1 MSNTDLRT
9 RTDAREII
17 EPSGEE
23 TEFVFFSGKG
33 GVGKS
38 TVSCATATWLAD
50 NGYETLLVTTDP
62 APNLSDIFEQEI
74 GHEVTGIDDVDGLS
88 AIEIDPDV
96 AAEEYRQETI
106 EPMRA
111 LLDDEQIE
119 TVEEQLNSP
128 CIEEIAAFDN
138 FVDFMDSPEYDVVVF
153 DTAPTGHTIRL
164 MELPSD
170 WNAELEKGG
179 STCIGPASS
188 MEDRKKEYERAI
200 DTLQDGERTSF
211 AFVGKPEDS
220 SIDEIERSAS
230 DLGELGIESQLLII
244 NGYLPEAVCEDP
256 FFEGKREDEQA
267 VIERATAEFEADAM
281 ATYPLQPGEIAGLDL
296 LADVGG
302 VLYDGAEATVDV
314 EATAG
319 SASAVDAE
327 NAADSAALDF
337 ESMTDPDAVVEQL
350 EPGEETRYLFFTGKG
365 GVGKSTIASTAATKL
380 AEAGHETLVVTTD
393 PAAHLED
400 IFGEPVG
407 HEPTSVGQANL
418 DAARID
424 QEKALEEYRQ
434 QVLDHVTEMYENKED
449 TQIDVDAAIANVEE
463 ELESPCAEEMAALEK
478 FVSYFEADGYDV
490 VVFDTAPTGH
500 TLRLLELPSDWKGFM
515 DLGSLTKGAAPAK
528 GDKYDD
534 VIETMKD
541 PDRSTF
547 AFVMYPEYTPMMEA
561 YRAAEDLNDQ
571 VGIET
576 SLVVANYLLPAEY
589 GDNAFFENRR
599 AQQAT
604 YLDAIRDRFDAPLM
618 LAPLRREEPIGLDEL
633 SAFGDEIPGL
643 ADLARKRT
651 PEVTSS

>member
-1 MSNTDLRT
+1 MNTT
-9 RTDAREII
+9 HTDARAVV
-17 EPSGEE
+17 EPTSEE

-50 NGYETLLVTTDP
+50 NDYETLLVTTDP
-62 APNLSDIFEQEI
+62 APNLSDIFGQEI
-74 GHEVTGIDDVDGLS
+74 GHEVTAINDIENLS
-88 AIEIDPDV
+88 AIEIDPDT

-106 EPMRA
+106 EPMRQ
-111 LLDDEQIE
+111 LLDDEQLE

-128 CIEEIAAFDN
+128 CVEEIAAFDN
-138 FVDFMDSPEYDVVVF
+138 FVDFMDSPEYDIVVF

-179 STCIGPASS
+179 STCIGPAAS
-188 MEDRKKEYERAI
+188 MEERKQDYERAI
-200 DTLQDGERTSF
+200 DTLQDDEKTSF

-220 SIDEIERSAS
+220 SVDEIERSAS

-244 NGYLPEAVCEDP
+244 NGYLPESVCEDP

-267 VIERATAEFEADAM
+267 VIERAQTEFGADAM

-302 VLYDGAEATVDV
+302 VLYDGDEATVDV
-314 EATAG
+314 GTATD
-319 SASAVDAE
+319 VDAE
-327 NAADSAALDF
+327 TTVDF
-337 ESMTDPDAVVEQL
+337 ESMADTEAVAEQL
-350 EPGEETRYLFFTGKG
+350 QPGDETRYLFFTGKG

-400 IFGEPVG
+400 IFGEQVG

-424 QEKALEEYRQ
+424 QEKALEEYRT
-434 QVLDHVTEMYENKED
+434 QVLDHVTEMYEDKED

-478 FVSYFEADGYDV
+478 FVSYFDEDGYDI

-528 GDKYDD
+528 GDQYDE

-541 PDRSTF
+541 PEQSTF

-561 YRAAEDLNDQ
+561 YRAAADLKDQ

-576 SLVVANYLLPAEY
+576 SLVVANYLLPEKY

-599 AQQAT
+599 AQQAE
-604 YLDAIRDRFDAPLM
+604 YLGEISDRFDVPMM
-618 LAPLRREEPIGLDEL
+618 LAPLRQDEPVGLDAL
-633 SAFGDEIPGL
+633 RAFGEEITGL
-643 ADLARKRT
+643 DDIT
-651 PEVTSS
+651 EDTEPEVTAS

>member
-1 MSNTDLRT
+1 MTET
-9 RTDAREII
+9 TTEAREIV
-17 EPSGEE
+17 EPSSED

-50 NGYETLLVTTDP
+50 NDYETLLVTTDP

-74 GHEVTGIDDVDGLS
+74 GHEVTAIDDIENLS
-88 AIEIDPDV
+88 AIEIDPDQ

-106 EPMRA
+106 EPMRE
-111 LLDDEQIE
+111 LLDDEQVKA
-119 TVEEQLNSP
+119 VEEQLNSP
-128 CIEEIAAFDN
+128 CVEEIAAFDN

-179 STCIGPASS
+179 STCIGPAAS
-188 MEDRKKEYERAI
+188 MEDKKKDYERAI
-200 DTLQDGERTSF
+200 DTLQDGEKTSF

-220 SIDEIERSAS
+220 SIDEIHRSAS

-244 NGYLPEAVCEDP
+244 NGYLPASVCEDP
-256 FFEGKREDEQA
+256 FFNGKREDEQA
-267 VIERATAEFEADAM
+267 VIERAESEFDADAT

-302 VLYDGAEATVDV
+302 VLYDGDEATVDV
-314 EATAG
+314 G
-319 SASAVDAE
+319 SATNIDTEESVDF
-327 NAADSAALDF
+327 DSL
-337 ESMTDPDAVVEQL
+337 TDPDAVTDKL
-350 EPGEETRYLFFTGKG
+350 EPVDGETRYLFFTGKG
-365 GVGKSTIASTAATKL
+365 GVGKSTVAATSATKL
-380 AEAGHETLVVTTD
+380 AEAGYETLVVTTD

-407 HEPTSVGQANL
+407 HEPTSVSQANL

-424 QEKALEEYRQ
+424 QEKALEEYRE
-434 QVLDHVTEMYENKED
+434 QVLNHVTEMYEDKED
-449 TQIDVDAAIANVEE
+449 TEIDVEAAVANVEE

-478 FVSYFEADGYDV
+478 FVGYFEEDGYDI

-528 GDKYDD
+528 GGKYDM
-534 VIETMKD
+534 VIETMQN
-541 PDRSTF
+541 PDKSSF

-561 YRAAEDLNDQ
+561 HRAAEDLKDQ

-576 SLVVANYLLPAEY
+576 AFVVANYLLPEEY
-589 GDNAFFENRR
+589 GDNAFFANRR
-599 AQQAT
+599 AQQQQ
-604 YLDAIRDRFDAPLM
+604 YLGEIKDRFETPMM
-618 LAPLRREEPIGLDEL
+618 LAPLRQDEPIGLDEL
-633 SAFGDEIPGL
+633 SAFGDEVTGL
-643 ADLARKRT
+643 AELDTRE
-651 PEVTSS
+651 EVTIQ

>member
-1 MSNTDLRT
+1 MTET
-9 RTDAREII
+9 TTAAREIV
-17 EPSGEE
+17 EPNSED

-50 NGYETLLVTTDP
+50 NDYETLLVTTDP
-62 APNLSDIFEQEI
+62 APNLSDIFGQEI
-74 GHEVTGIDDVDGLS
+74 GHEVTTIDDIENLS
-88 AIEIDPDV
+88 AIEIDPDQ

-106 EPMRA
+106 EPMRE
-111 LLDDEQIE
+111 LLDDEQVKA
-119 TVEEQLNSP
+119 VEEQLNSP
-128 CIEEIAAFDN
+128 CVEEIAAFDN
-138 FVDFMDSPEYDVVVF
+138 FVDFMESPEYDVVVF

-179 STCIGPASS
+179 STCIGPAAS
-188 MEDRKKEYERAI
+188 MEDKKKDYERAI
-200 DTLQDGERTSF
+200 DTLQDGEKTSF

-220 SIDEIERSAS
+220 SIDEIQRSAS

-244 NGYLPEAVCEDP
+244 NGYLPESVCEDP

-267 VIERATAEFEADAM
+267 VIERASTEFDADAT

-302 VLYDGAEATVDV
+302 VLYDGNEATVDV
-314 EATAG
+314 G
-319 SASAVDAE
+319 SATSIDTEESVDF
-327 NAADSAALDF
+327 DAL
-337 ESMTDPDAVVEQL
+337 TDPDAVAENL
-350 EPGEETRYLFFTGKG
+350 EPVDGETRYLFFTGKG
-365 GVGKSTIASTAATKL
+365 GVGKSTIAATSATKL
-380 AEAGHETLVVTTD
+380 AEAGYETLVVTTD

-407 HEPTSVGQANL
+407 HEPTSVSQANL

-424 QEKALEEYRQ
+424 QEKALEEYRE
-434 QVLDHVTEMYENKED
+434 QVLDHVTEMYADKDD

-478 FVSYFEADGYDV
+478 FVGYFEEDGYDI

-528 GDKYDD
+528 GGKYDM
-534 VIETMKD
+534 VIETMQNPEK
-541 PDRSTF
+541 SSF

-561 YRAAEDLNDQ
+561 HRAAEDLKDQ

-576 SLVVANYLLPAEY
+576 AFVVANYLLPEEY
-589 GDNAFFENRR
+589 GDNAFFANRR
-599 AQQAT
+599 AQQQQ
-604 YLDAIRDRFDAPLM
+604 YLGEIKDRFETPMM
-618 LAPLRREEPIGLDEL
+618 LAPLRQDEPIGLGEL
-633 SAFGDEIPGL
+633 SAFGEEITGL
-643 ADLARKRT
+643 SEIAKRE
-651 PEVTSS
+651 EVTIQ

>member
-1 MSNTDLRT
+1 MAQSQSTAT
-9 RTDAREII
+9 SAREVV
-17 EPSGEE
+17 EPSGED

-50 NGYETLLVTTDP
+50 NDYETLLVTTDP
-62 APNLSDIFEQEI
+62 APNLSDIFGQEI
-74 GHEVTGIDDVDGLS
+74 GHEVTGIDDIENLS
-88 AIEIDPDV
+88 AIEIDPDT

-106 EPMRA
+106 EPMRE
-111 LLDDEQIE
+111 LLGEDEIE

-128 CIEEIAAFDN
+128 CVEEIAAFDN

-179 STCIGPASS
+179 STCIGPAAS
-188 MEDRKKEYERAI
+188 MEERKQDYERAI
-200 DTLQDGERTSF
+200 DTLQDDERTSF

-230 DLGELGIESQLLII
+230 DLGDLGIESQLLII
-244 NGYLPEAVCEDP
+244 NGYLPSSVCEDP

-267 VIERATAEFEADAM
+267 VIERARTEFGADAM

-302 VLYDGAEATVDV
+302 VIYNGEEATVEVGSATDVDTDQSVDV
-314 EATAG
+314 EAL
-319 SASAVDAE
+319 
-327 NAADSAALDF
+327 ADP
-337 ESMTDPDAVVEQL
+337 ESVAEQL
-350 EPGEETRYLFFTGKG
+350 TPGEDTRYLFFTGKG
-365 GVGKSTIASTAATKL
+365 GVGKSTVAATSATKL
-380 AEAGHETLVVTTD
+380 AEAGYETLVVTTD

-407 HEPTSVGQANL
+407 HEPTSVSQANL

-424 QEKALEEYRQ
+424 QEQALEEYRQ

-478 FVSYFEADGYDV
+478 FVSYFEEDGYDI

-528 GDKYDD
+528 GDQYDE
-534 VIETMKD
+534 VIETMQN
-541 PDRSTF
+541 PDKSSF

-561 YRAAEDLNDQ
+561 HRAAEDLKDQ

-576 SLVVANYLLPAEY
+576 AFVVANYLLPEEY
-589 GDNAFFENRR
+589 GDNAFFANRR
-599 AQQAT
+599 AQQQQ
-604 YLDAIRDRFDAPLM
+604 YLGEIKDRFETPMM
-618 LAPLRREEPIGLDEL
+618 LAPLRQDEPIGLDEL
-633 SAFGDEIPGL
+633 SAFGDEVTGL
-643 ADLARKRT
+643 DALG
-651 PEVTSS
+651 EQVTGVPQQ

>member
-1 MSNTDLRT
+1 MSTT
-9 RTDAREII
+9 PTDARAVV
-17 EPSGEE
+17 EPTSEE

-38 TVSCATATWLAD
+38 TVSCATATWLAA
-50 NGYETLLVTTDP
+50 NNYETLLVTTDP
-62 APNLSDIFEQEI
+62 APNLSDIFGQDI
-74 GHEVTGIDDVDGLS
+74 GHEVTAIDDIENLS
-88 AIEIDPDV
+88 AIEIDPDT

-106 EPMRA
+106 EPMRQ
-111 LLDDEQIE
+111 LLDDEQLE

-128 CIEEIAAFDN
+128 CVEEIAAFDN

-179 STCIGPASS
+179 STCIGPAAS
-188 MEDRKKEYERAI
+188 MEERKQDYERAI
-200 DTLQDGERTSF
+200 DTLQDDEQTSF

-230 DLGELGIESQLLII
+230 DLDELGIESQLLII
-244 NGYLPEAVCEDP
+244 NGYLPVSVCEDP
-256 FFEGKREDEQA
+256 FFEGKREDEQV
-267 VIERATAEFEADAM
+267 VIERARTEFDADAM

-302 VLYDGAEATVDV
+302 VLYDGDEATVNV
-314 EATAG
+314 GTATD
-319 SASAVDAE
+319 VDAE
-327 NAADSAALDF
+327 AAVDF
-337 ESMTDPDAVVEQL
+337 ASMADDRAVADQL
-350 EPGEETRYLFFTGKG
+350 QPGDETRYLFFTGKG

-424 QEKALEEYRQ
+424 QEKALAEYRT
-434 QVLDHVTEMYENKED
+434 QVLDHVTEMYEDKED
-449 TQIDVDAAIANVEE
+449 TQIDVDAAIANVKE

-478 FVSYFEADGYDV
+478 FVSYFDEDCYDV

-528 GDKYDD
+528 GDQYEE

-541 PDRSTF
+541 PERSTF

-561 YRAAEDLNDQ
+561 YRAAADLEDQ

-576 SLVVANYLLPAEY
+576 SLVVANYLLPDEY

-599 AQQAT
+599 AQQEE
-604 YLDAIRDRFDAPLM
+604 YLGKISDRFDVPMM
-618 LAPLRREEPIGLDEL
+618 LAPLRQDEPVGLDEL
-633 SAFGDEIPGL
+633 RAFGEEITGL
-643 ADLARKRT
+643 DDITEETDREMTA
-651 PEVTSS
+651 S

>member
-1 MSNTDLRT
+1 MSRQPPQATT
-9 RTDAREII
+9 GAREVV
-17 EPSGEE
+17 EPSGEA

-62 APNLSDIFEQEI
+62 APNLSDIFEQGI
-74 GHEVTGIDDVDGLS
+74 GHEVTPIDGVEGLS

-106 EPMRA
+106 EPMRE
-111 LLDDEQIE
+111 LLDEAAIE

-128 CIEEIAAFDN
+128 CVEEIAAFDN
-138 FVDFMDSPEYDVVVF
+138 FVEFMDSPEYDVVVF

-179 STCIGPASS
+179 STCIGPAAS
-188 MEDRKKEYERAI
+188 MEDKKRAYERAI
-200 DTLQDGERTSF
+200 DTLQDDERTAF

-230 DLGELGIESQLLII
+230 DLGDLGIESQLLIL
-244 NGYLPEAVCEDP
+244 NGYLPESVCEDP
-256 FFEGKREDEQA
+256 FFEGKRADEQA
-267 VIERATAEFEADAM
+267 VIDRAREAFDADAT

-302 VLYDGAEATVDV
+302 VLYDGEAATVD
-314 EATAG
+314 AG
-319 SASAVDAE
+319 AAPDVDADAVE
-327 NAADSAALDF
+327 FDAMA
-337 ESMTDPDAVVEQL
+337 DPDAVAEQL
-350 EPGEETRYLFFTGKG
+350 TPTAETRYLFFTGKG
-365 GVGKSTIASTAATKL
+365 GVGKSTVASTAATKL

-407 HEPTSVGQANL
+407 HEPTSVGPDRL

-424 QEKALEEYRQ
+424 QERALEEYREG
-434 QVLDHVTEMYENKED
+434 VLDHVRTMYEDRED
-449 TQIDVDAAIANVEE
+449 TDIDVDAAIANVEE

-478 FVSYFEADGYDV
+478 FVSYFDEDGYDV

-500 TLRLLELPSDWKGFM
+500 TLRLLELPSEWKGFM

-528 GDKYDD
+528 GDQYDE
-534 VIETMKD
+534 VIEIMKD

-561 YRAAEDLNDQ
+561 YRAAADLEEQ

-576 SLVVANYLLPAEY
+576 SLVVANYLLPEAY
-589 GDNAFFENRR
+589 GDNAFFANRR
-599 AQQAT
+599 AQQAR
-604 YLDAIRDRFDAPLM
+604 YLEAIRDRFDAPTM
-618 LAPLRREEPIGLDEL
+618 LAPLRREAPVGPKEL
-633 SAFGDEIPGL
+633 SRFGEDIAGL
-643 ADLARKRT
+643 ARLTEPASDDEGTAVRT
-651 PEVTSS
+651 R

>member
-1 MSNTDLRT
+1 MAATQPK
-9 RTDAREII
+9 TDARDIV
-17 EPSGEE
+17 EPSSDD

-50 NGYETLLVTTDP
+50 NDYNTLLVTTDP
-62 APNLSDIFEQEI
+62 APNLSDIFGQQI
-74 GHEVTGIDDVDGLS
+74 GHEVTDIDGVDNLS
-88 AIEIDPDV
+88 AIEIDPDA

-106 EPMRA
+106 EPMRQ
-111 LLDDEQIE
+111 LLDDEQIQA
-119 TVEEQLNSP
+119 VEEQLNSP
-128 CIEEIAAFDN
+128 CVEEIAAFDN

-179 STCIGPASS
+179 STCIGPAAS
-188 MEDRKKEYERAI
+188 MEDRKQEYERAI
-200 DTLQDGERTSF
+200 DTLQDSEKTSF

-220 SIDEIERSAS
+220 SVDEIQRSAS

-244 NGYLPEAVCEDP
+244 NGYLPESVCEDP
-256 FFEGKREDEQA
+256 FFNGKHEDEQA
-267 VIERATAEFEADAM
+267 VIERAKSEFKVDAM

-302 VLYDGAEATVDV
+302 VLYDGDEATVDV
-314 EATAG
+314 G
-319 SASAVDAE
+319 SATNVDTE
-327 NAADSAALDF
+327 GSVDF
-337 ESMTDPDAVVEQL
+337 NSLTDPDAVAEKLQPVD
-350 EPGEETRYLFFTGKG
+350 GETRYLFFTGKG
-365 GVGKSTIASTAATKL
+365 GVGKSTVAATSATKL
-380 AEAGHETLVVTTD
+380 AEAGYETLVVTTD

-407 HEPTSVGQANL
+407 HDPTSVSQENL

-424 QEKALEEYRQ
+424 QEKALEEYRE
-434 QVLDHVTEMYENKED
+434 QVLNHVTEMYEDKED
-449 TQIDVDAAIANVEE
+449 TQIDVEAAIANVEE

-478 FVSYFEADGYDV
+478 FVAYFEEDGYDI

-528 GDKYDD
+528 GDQYDK
-534 VIETMKD
+534 VIETMQN
-541 PDRSTF
+541 PDKSSF

-561 YRAAEDLNDQ
+561 HRAAEDLKDQ

-576 SLVVANYLLPAEY
+576 AFVVANYLLPEEY
-589 GDNAFFENRR
+589 GDNAFFANRR
-599 AQQAT
+599 AQQQQ
-604 YLDAIRDRFDAPLM
+604 YLGEIKDRFETPMM
-618 LAPLRREEPIGLDEL
+618 LAPLRQDEPIGLDEL
-633 SAFGDEIPGL
+633 SAFGDEVTGL
-643 ADLARKRT
+643 DALDEQVT
-651 PEVTSS
+651 EVPQQ

>member
-1 MSNTDLRT
+1 MAQTRQSRT
-9 RTDAREII
+9 QSGTGAREIV
-17 EPSGEE
+17 EPSGDE

-38 TVSCATATWLAD
+38 TVSCATAAWLAD
-50 NGYETLLVTTDP
+50 NDHETLLVTTDP
-62 APNLSDIFEQEI
+62 APNLSDIFGQEI
-74 GHEVTGIDDVDGLS
+74 GHEVTAIDGVENLS

-106 EPMRA
+106 EPMRE
-111 LLDDEQIE
+111 LLGEEEIQ

-128 CIEEIAAFDN
+128 CVEEIAAFDN
-138 FVDFMDSPEYDVVVF
+138 FVGFMDSPEYDAVVF

-179 STCIGPASS
+179 STCIGPAAS
-188 MEDRKKEYERAI
+188 MEERKQDYERAI
-200 DTLQDGERTSF
+200 DTLQDYERTAF
-211 AFVGKPEDS
+211 AFVGKPEAS
-220 SIDEIERSAS
+220 SIDEIERSAG
-230 DLGELGIESQLLII
+230 DLAELGIDSQLLIL
-244 NGYLPEAVCEDP
+244 NGYLPESVCEDP
-256 FFEGKREDEQA
+256 FFEAKRADEQA
-267 VIERATAEFEADAM
+267 VIERAREEFDADAT

-296 LADVGG
+296 LADVAG
-302 VLYDGAEATVDV
+302 VLYDGDETTVDV
-314 EATAG
+314 GEATEVDDAG
-319 SASAVDAE
+319 RVDGAVDFDSM
-327 NAADSAALDF
+327 ADA
-337 ESMTDPDAVVEQL
+337 DAVAEQL
-350 EPGEETRYLFFTGKG
+350 TPDEETQYLFFTGKG
-365 GVGKSTIASTAATKL
+365 GVGKSTVAATAATKL
-380 AEAGHETLVVTTD
+380 AEAGRETLVVTTD

-424 QEKALEEYRQ
+424 QEEALAEYRE
-434 QVLDHVTEMYENKED
+434 QVLDHVTEMYEEKED

-478 FVSYFEADGYDV
+478 FVSYFDEDGYEV
-490 VVFDTAPTGH
+490 IVFDTAPTGH

-528 GDKYDD
+528 GDQYDE

-561 YRAAEDLNDQ
+561 YRAAADLEDQ

-576 SLVVANYLLPAEY
+576 SLVVANYLLPEAY
-589 GDNAFFENRR
+589 GDNAFFANRR
-599 AQQAT
+599 AQQAQ
-604 YLDAIRDRFDAPLM
+604 YLDEIRDRFDAPLM
-618 LAPLRREEPIGLDEL
+618 LAPLRRDEPIGLGEL
-633 SAFGDEIPGL
+633 SAFGEEITGL
-643 ADLARKRT
+643 ADIAEADT
-651 PEVTSS
+651 PEVLSS

>member
-1 MSNTDLRT
+1 MS
-9 RTDAREII
+9 TDAKPREIV
-17 EPSGEE
+17 EPSDED

-50 NGYETLLVTTDP
+50 NDYETLLVTTDP
-62 APNLSDIFEQEI
+62 APNLSDIFGQQI
-74 GHEVTGIDDVDGLS
+74 GHEVTEIDGIENLS
-88 AIEIDPDV
+88 AIEIDPDT

-106 EPMRA
+106 EPMRQ

-128 CIEEIAAFDN
+128 CVEEIAAFDN

-179 STCIGPASS
+179 STCIGPAAS
-188 MEDRKKEYERAI
+188 MEDKKVQYERAI
-200 DTLQDGERTSF
+200 DTLQDDDRTSF

-220 SIDEIERSAS
+220 SLDEIERSAA
-230 DLGELGIESQLLII
+230 DLGDLGIESQLLVV
-244 NGYLPEAVCEDP
+244 NGYLPESVCEDP

-267 VIERATAEFEADAM
+267 AIERAREEFDADAM

-296 LADVGG
+296 LSDVAG
-302 VLYDGAEATVDV
+302 VIYDGEEPTVDIGSTTDV
-314 EATAG
+314 ETDQ
-319 SASAVDAE
+319 SVDIDAL
-327 NAADSAALDF
+327 ADP
-337 ESMTDPDAVVEQL
+337 ESVADRVTPS
-350 EPGEETRYLFFTGKG
+350 GGTRYLFFTGKG
-365 GVGKSTIASTAATKL
+365 GVGKSTIAAASSTKL
-380 AEAGHETLVVTTD
+380 AEAGYKTLVVTTD

-407 HEPTSVGQANL
+407 HEPTSVSQANL

-424 QEKALEEYRQ
+424 QEKALEEYRE
-434 QVLDHVTEMYENKED
+434 QVLDHVTKMYEDKED
-449 TQIDVDAAIANVEE
+449 TEIDVEAAIANVEE

-478 FVSYFEADGYDV
+478 FVSYFDEDGYDV

-528 GDKYDD
+528 GDQYDE
-534 VIETMKD
+534 VIETMQD
-541 PDRSTF
+541 PERSSF
-547 AFVMYPEYTPMMEA
+547 AFVMYPEFTPMMEA
-561 YRAAEDLNDQ
+561 YRAAEDLKDQ

-576 SLVVANYLLPAEY
+576 AFVVANYLLPEEY
-589 GDNAFFENRR
+589 GDNAFFANRR
-599 AQQAT
+599 TQQEK
-604 YLDAIRDRFDAPLM
+604 YLGEIKDRFETPMM
-618 LAPLRREEPIGLDEL
+618 LAPLRQDEPIGLEEL
-633 SAFGDEIPGL
+633 RAFGEEITGL
-643 ADLARKRT
+643 SEVSKQE
-651 PEVTSS
+651 EVTIQ

>member
-1 MSNTDLRT
+1 MSMDTT
-9 RTDAREII
+9 PREIV
-17 EPSGEE
+17 EPSNED

-50 NGYETLLVTTDP
+50 NDYETLLVTTDP
-62 APNLSDIFEQEI
+62 APNLSDIFGQGI
-74 GHEVTGIDDVDGLS
+74 GHEVTAIEGIENLS
-88 AIEIDPDV
+88 AIEIDPDT

-106 EPMRA
+106 EPMRQ

-128 CIEEIAAFDN
+128 CVEEIAAFDN
-138 FVDFMDSPEYDVVVF
+138 FVDFMDSPDYDVVVF

-179 STCIGPASS
+179 STCIGPAAS
-188 MEDRKKEYERAI
+188 MEDKKIQYERAI
-200 DTLQDGERTSF
+200 DTLQDDERTSF

-220 SIDEIERSAS
+220 SLDEIERSGA
-230 DLGELGIESQLLII
+230 DLGELGIESQLLVI
-244 NGYLPEAVCEDP
+244 NGYLPESVCEDP
-256 FFEGKREDEQA
+256 FFKGKREDERA
-267 VIERATAEFEADAM
+267 AIERAKAEFDADAM

-296 LADVGG
+296 LSDVAG
-302 VLYDGAEATVDV
+302 VIYDGEEPTVDV
-314 EATAG
+314 G
-319 SASAVDAE
+319 SATDVETDQSVDTDAL
-327 NAADSAALDF
+327 ADPASIADRV
-337 ESMTDPDAVVEQL
+337 T
-350 EPGEETRYLFFTGKG
+350 PGAETRYLFFTGKG
-365 GVGKSTIASTAATKL
+365 GVGKSTIAAASATKL
-380 AEAGHETLVVTTD
+380 AEAGYETLVVTTD

-424 QEKALEEYRQ
+424 QEKALDEYRT
-434 QVLDHVTEMYENKED
+434 QVLDHVTEMYEDKED
-449 TQIDVDAAIANVEE
+449 TEIDVEAAIANVEE

-478 FVSYFEADGYDV
+478 FVSYFQADGYDV

-528 GDKYDD
+528 GDKYDE
-534 VIETMKD
+534 VIETMQNPEK
-541 PDRSTF
+541 SSF

-576 SLVVANYLLPAEY
+576 AFVVANYLLPTEY
-589 GDNAFFENRR
+589 GNNAFFANRR
-599 AQQAT
+599 AQQEK
-604 YLDAIRDRFDAPLM
+604 YLGEIKDRFETPLM
-618 LAPLRREEPIGLDEL
+618 CAPLRQDEPVGLEEL
-633 SAFGDEIPGL
+633 SAFGDEIAGL
-643 ADLARKRT
+643 SDIPERE
-651 PEVTSS
+651 PEVTVS

>member
-1 MSNTDLRT
+1 MSMDTTPRK
-9 RTDAREII
+9 IV
-17 EPSGEE
+17 EPSNED

-38 TVSCATATWLAD
+38 TVSCTTATWLAD
-50 NGYETLLVTTDP
+50 NDYETLLVTTDP
-62 APNLSDIFEQEI
+62 APNLSDIFGQEI
-74 GHEVTGIDDVDGLS
+74 GHEVTEIEGIENLS
-88 AIEIDPDV
+88 AIEIDPDT

-106 EPMRA
+106 EPMRQ

-128 CIEEIAAFDN
+128 CVEEIAAFDN
-138 FVDFMDSPEYDVVVF
+138 FVEFMDSPEYDVVVF

-179 STCIGPASS
+179 STCIGPAAS
-188 MEDRKKEYERAI
+188 MEDKKVQYERAI
-200 DTLQDGERTSF
+200 DTLQDDERTSF

-220 SIDEIERSAS
+220 SLDEIERSAA
-230 DLGELGIESQLLII
+230 DLGELGIESQLLVI
-244 NGYLPEAVCEDP
+244 NGYLPESVCEDP
-256 FFEGKREDEQA
+256 FFKGKREDERA
-267 VIERATAEFEADAM
+267 AIERAKAEFDADAM

-296 LADVGG
+296 LSDVAG
-302 VLYDGAEATVDV
+302 VIYDGAEPTVDV
-314 EATAG
+314 G
-319 SASAVDAE
+319 SATDIETDRSVDTDAL
-327 NAADSAALDF
+327 ADP
-337 ESMTDPDAVVEQL
+337 ESIADRVTPSDD
-350 EPGEETRYLFFTGKG
+350 ETRYLFFTGKG
-365 GVGKSTIASTAATKL
+365 GVGKSTIAAASATKL
-380 AEAGHETLVVTTD
+380 AEAGYETLVVTTD

-407 HEPTSVGQANL
+407 HEPTSVSQANL

-424 QEKALEEYRQ
+424 QEKALEEYRT
-434 QVLDHVTEMYENKED
+434 QVLDHVTEMYEDKED

-478 FVSYFEADGYDV
+478 FVSYFQQDGYDV

-528 GDKYDD
+528 GDQYDE
-534 VIETMKD
+534 VIETMQD
-541 PDRSTF
+541 PERSSF

-576 SLVVANYLLPAEY
+576 AFVVANYLLPEEY
-589 GDNAFFENRR
+589 GDNAFFANRR
-599 AQQAT
+599 AQQEK
-604 YLDAIRDRFDAPLM
+604 YLGEIKGRFETPMM
-618 LAPLRREEPIGLDEL
+618 LAPLRQDEPIGLEEL
-633 SAFGDEIPGL
+633 SAFGDEITGL
-643 ADLARKRT
+643 SEISKQG
-651 PEVTSS
+651 EVTIQ

>member
-1 MSNTDLRT
+1 MNTT
-9 RTDAREII
+9 PTDARAVV
-17 EPSGEE
+17 EPTSEE

-50 NGYETLLVTTDP
+50 NDYETLLVTTDP
-62 APNLSDIFEQEI
+62 APNLSDIFGQEI
-74 GHEVTGIDDVDGLS
+74 GHEVTTIDDIENLS
-88 AIEIDPDV
+88 AIEIDPDT

-106 EPMRA
+106 EPMRQ
-111 LLDDEQIE
+111 LLDDEQLE

-128 CIEEIAAFDN
+128 CVEEIAAFDN
-138 FVDFMDSPEYDVVVF
+138 FVDFMDSPEYDIVVF

-179 STCIGPASS
+179 STCIGPAAS
-188 MEDRKKEYERAI
+188 MEERKQDYERAI
-200 DTLQDGERTSF
+200 DTLQDDEKTSF

-220 SIDEIERSAS
+220 SVDEIERSAS

-244 NGYLPEAVCEDP
+244 NGYLPESVCEDP

-267 VIERATAEFEADAM
+267 VIERARTEFGADAM

-302 VLYDGAEATVDV
+302 VLYDGDEATVDV
-314 EATAG
+314 GTATD
-319 SASAVDAE
+319 VDAE
-327 NAADSAALDF
+327 TTVDF
-337 ESMTDPDAVVEQL
+337 ESMADTEAVAEQL
-350 EPGEETRYLFFTGKG
+350 QPGDETRYLFFTGKG

-400 IFGEPVG
+400 IFGERVG

-424 QEKALEEYRQ
+424 QEKALEEYRT
-434 QVLDHVTEMYENKED
+434 QVLDHVTEMYEDKED

-478 FVSYFEADGYDV
+478 FVSYFDEDGYDV

-528 GDKYDD
+528 GDQYDE

-541 PDRSTF
+541 PDQSTF

-561 YRAAEDLNDQ
+561 YRAAADLKDQ

-576 SLVVANYLLPAEY
+576 SLVVANYLLPEKY

-599 AQQAT
+599 AQQAE
-604 YLDAIRDRFDAPLM
+604 YLGEISDRFDVPMM
-618 LAPLRREEPIGLDEL
+618 LAPLRQDEPVGLDAL
-633 SAFGDEIPGL
+633 RAFGEEITGL
-643 ADLARKRT
+643 DDIT
-651 PEVTSS
+651 EDTEPEVTAS

>member
-1 MSNTDLRT
+1 MATT
-9 RTDAREII
+9 QITTDAREIV
-17 EPSGEE
+17 EPNGSE

-50 NGYETLLVTTDP
+50 NDYNTLLVTTDP
-62 APNLSDIFEQEI
+62 APNLSDIFGQEI
-74 GHEVTGIDDVDGLS
+74 GHEVTGINGVDNLS
-88 AIEIDPDV
+88 AIEIDPDQ
-96 AAEEYRQETI
+96 AAEDYRQETI
-106 EPMRA
+106 EPMRQ
-111 LLDDEQIE
+111 LLDDEQISA
-119 TVEEQLNSP
+119 VEEQLNSP
-128 CIEEIAAFDN
+128 CVEEIAAFDN

-179 STCIGPASS
+179 STCIGPAAS
-188 MEDRKKEYERAI
+188 MEDKKKDYERAI
-200 DTLQDGERTSF
+200 DTLQDSEKTSF

-220 SIDEIERSAS
+220 SIDEINRSAS

-244 NGYLPEAVCEDP
+244 NGYLPESVCEDP
-256 FFEGKREDEQA
+256 FFNGKREDEQA
-267 VIERATAEFEADAM
+267 VIERAEREFDADAM

-302 VLYDGAEATVDV
+302 VLYDGDDATVDV
-314 EATAG
+314 
-319 SASAVDAE
+319 
-327 NAADSAALDF
+327 DSATNVDTEASVDF
-337 ESMTDPDAVVEQL
+337 DSLTDPAAVTEKLQPVD
-350 EPGEETRYLFFTGKG
+350 GETRYLFFTGKG
-365 GVGKSTIASTAATKL
+365 GVGKSTIAATSAAKL
-380 AEAGHETLVVTTD
+380 AEAGYETLVVTTD

-407 HEPTSVGQANL
+407 HEPTSVSQANL

-424 QEKALEEYRQ
+424 QEQALEEYRE
-434 QVLDHVTEMYENKED
+434 QVLTHVTEMYEDKED
-449 TQIDVDAAIANVEE
+449 TQIDVEAAIANVEE

-478 FVSYFEADGYDV
+478 FVGYFEEDGYDI

-528 GDKYDD
+528 GDQYDT
-534 VIETMKD
+534 VIETMQN
-541 PDRSTF
+541 PDKSSF

-561 YRAAEDLNDQ
+561 YRAAEDLKDQ

-576 SLVVANYLLPAEY
+576 AFVVANYLLPEAY
-589 GDNAFFENRR
+589 GDNAFFATRR
-599 AQQAT
+599 AQQQQ
-604 YLDAIRDRFDAPLM
+604 YLGEIKDRFETPLM
-618 LAPLRREEPIGLDEL
+618 AAPLRGDEPIGLDEL
-633 SAFGDEIPGL
+633 SAFGDAVTGL
-643 ADLARKRT
+643 AELTDTQTTEA
-651 PEVTSS
+651 PHQ

>member
-1 MSNTDLRT
+1 MATT
-9 RTDAREII
+9 QTTTDARDIV
-17 EPSGEE
+17 EPSGSE

-62 APNLSDIFEQEI
+62 APNLSDIFGQEI
-74 GHEVTGIDDVDGLS
+74 GHEVTDIEGVDTLS
-88 AIEIDPDV
+88 AIEIDPDA

-106 EPMRA
+106 EPMGE
-111 LLDDEQIE
+111 LLDDEQIAA
-119 TVEEQLNSP
+119 VEEQLNSP
-128 CIEEIAAFDN
+128 CVEEIAAFDN

-179 STCIGPASS
+179 STCIGPAAS
-188 MEDRKKEYERAI
+188 MEDKKADYERAI
-200 DTLQDGERTSF
+200 DTLQDSEQTSF

-220 SIDEIERSAS
+220 SIDEIQRSTS

-244 NGYLPEAVCEDP
+244 NGYLPESVCEDP
-256 FFEGKREDEQA
+256 FFDGKREDEQA
-267 VIERATAEFEADAM
+267 VIERAESEFDADAM
-281 ATYPLQPGEIAGLDL
+281 AIYPLQPGEIAGLDL
-296 LADVGG
+296 LSDVSG
-302 VLYDGAEATVDV
+302 VLYDGDEATVDV
-314 EATAG
+314 G
-319 SASAVDAE
+319 SATNVDTEESADF
-327 NAADSAALDF
+327 DSL
-337 ESMTDPDAVVEQL
+337 TDPDAVIEQL
-350 EPGEETRYLFFTGKG
+350 EPVDGETRYLFFTGKG
-365 GVGKSTIASTAATKL
+365 GVGKSTIAATSATKL
-380 AEAGHETLVVTTD
+380 AEAGYETLVVTTD

-407 HEPTSVGQANL
+407 HEPTSVSQANL
-418 DAARID
+418 HAARID
-424 QEKALEEYRQ
+424 QEKALEEYRE

-449 TQIDVDAAIANVEE
+449 TEVDVEAAIANVEE

-478 FVSYFEADGYDV
+478 FVGYFDAEGYDI

-528 GDKYDD
+528 GDQYDN
-534 VIETMKD
+534 VIETMQN
-541 PDRSTF
+541 PDKSSF

-561 YRAAEDLNDQ
+561 HRAAEDLKDQ

-576 SLVVANYLLPAEY
+576 AFVVANYLLPEEY
-589 GDNAFFENRR
+589 GNNAFFANRR
-599 AQQAT
+599 AQQQQ
-604 YLDAIRDRFDAPLM
+604 YLGDIKDRFETPM
-618 LAPLRREEPIGLDEL
+618 MIAPLRRDEPIGLSEL
-633 SAFGDEIPGL
+633 SAFGDEVTGL
-643 ADLARKRT
+643 AGFTNK
-651 PEVTSS
+651 TSIEASQ

>member
-1 MSNTDLRT
+1 MATT
-9 RTDAREII
+9 QPTTDAREII
-17 EPSGEE
+17 EPSGDE

-50 NGYETLLVTTDP
+50 NDYETLLVTTDP
-62 APNLSDIFEQEI
+62 APNLSDIFGQAI
-74 GHEVTGIDDVDGLS
+74 GHEVTEIDNIENLS
-88 AIEIDPDV
+88 AIEIDPDQ
-96 AAEEYRQETI
+96 AAEDYRQETI
-106 EPMRA
+106 EPMRE
-111 LLDDEQIE
+111 LLDDEQISA
-119 TVEEQLNSP
+119 VEEQLNSP
-128 CIEEIAAFDN
+128 CVEEIAAFDN
-138 FVDFMDSPEYDVVVF
+138 FVDFMQSPEYDVVVF

-179 STCIGPASS
+179 STCIGPAAS
-188 MEDRKKEYERAI
+188 MEDKKKDYERAI
-200 DTLQDGERTSF
+200 DTLQDGEKTSF

-220 SIDEIERSAS
+220 SLDEINRSAS

-244 NGYLPEAVCEDP
+244 NGYLPESVCEDP
-256 FFEGKREDEQA
+256 FFEGKRDDEQA
-267 VIERATAEFEADAM
+267 VIERAASEFDADAM

-302 VLYDGAEATVDV
+302 VLYDGDEATVDV
-314 EATAG
+314 G
-319 SASAVDAE
+319 SATNVNTDESVDV
-327 NAADSAALDF
+327 
-337 ESMTDPDAVVEQL
+337 ESLADPDAIAENLQPVD
-350 EPGEETRYLFFTGKG
+350 GETRYLFFTGKG
-365 GVGKSTIASTAATKL
+365 GVGKSTIAATSATKL
-380 AEAGHETLVVTTD
+380 AESGYDTLVVTTD

-424 QEKALEEYRQ
+424 QQKALEEYRE

-449 TQIDVDAAIANVEE
+449 TQIDVEAAIANVEE

-478 FVSYFEADGYDV
+478 FVGYFEEDGYDI

-528 GDKYDD
+528 GGKYDM
-534 VIETMKD
+534 VIETMQN
-541 PDRSTF
+541 PDKSSF

-561 YRAAEDLNDQ
+561 HRAAEDLKDQ
-571 VGIET
+571 VDIET
-576 SLVVANYLLPAEY
+576 AFVVANYLLPEEY
-589 GDNAFFENRR
+589 GDNAFFANRR
-599 AQQAT
+599 AQQQQ
-604 YLDAIRDRFDAPLM
+604 YLGEIKDRFETPLM
-618 LAPLRREEPIGLDEL
+618 AAPLRADEPIGLDEL
-633 SAFGDEIPGL
+633 SAFGDAVTGL
-643 ADLARKRT
+643 AELTTKQT
-651 PEVTSS
+651 QEVPQQ